1 MMGLPKWDVAIQ
13 LMRLDKPIG
22 IYLLLYPT
30 LWALII
36 AAEGLPSL
44 SLVLIFTLGAIV
56 MRSAGC
62 VINDY
67 ADRAWDGAVSRTAE
81 RPLATGAATG
91 QQAIRLFLL
100 LLCLAAILLIFLD
113 PVTRLWSLGA
123 LALAVIYPFTKRFT
137 HFPQVVLG
145 AAFSWSIPMAF
156 SAQQGSVPWVCWYLY
171 LLNLLWTLAYD
182 TLYAMVDRDD
192 DRQVGIK
199 STAILFGE
207 NDRIIV
213 ALLYFLVFMMLVAL
227 TARVQEP
234 MIYSLGLCV
243 VLGLFISQIRQFWQR
258 DRKACFQCFLANRHI
273 GLVVTLSLIAAYEL

>member
-1 MMGLPKWDVAIQ
+1 MLGLPKWDVSIQ

-36 AAEGLPSL
+36 AAEGMPSW
-44 SLVLIFTLGAIV
+44 SLTLIFTLGAIL

-67 ADRAWDGAVSRTAE
+67 ADREWDGAVSRTVE

-91 QQAIRLFLL
+91 KQAISLFVL

-113 PVTRLWSLGA
+113 PTTQLWSLGA
-123 LALAVIYPFTKRFT
+123 VALAVIYPFTKRYT

-156 SAQQGSVPWVCWYLY
+156 SAQQGEVPWICWYLY

-199 STAILFGE
+199 STAILFGRH
-207 NDRIIV
+207 DRSIV
-213 ALLYFLVFMMLVAL
+213 ALLYFLVFMMLVSL
-227 TARVQEP
+227 TARVPQP
-234 MIYSLGLCV
+234 LIFALGLCL
-243 VLGLFISQIRQFWQR
+243 VLGLFISQIRQFWNR
-258 DRKACFQCFLANRHI
+258 DRQACFQCFLANRHI
-273 GLVVTLSLIAAYEL
+273 GLVVTLSLLAAYHW